1 MLSEY
6 PLRLFNRQEQH
17 VRMRVSSGVI
27 DLHSSSP
34 LEQKNNNNKKQRKR
48 MKEKKGPIG
57 LQVKSKVLQW
67 VVKLLTTVASIL
79 KNRLSYRFAL

>member
-34 LEQKNNNNKKQRKR
+34 LEQKKNKKKSER
-48 MKEKKGPIG
+48 EKGT
-57 LQVKSKVLQW
+57 S
-67 VVKLLTTVASIL
+67 
-79 KNRLSYRFAL
+79 